1 MLNLPKS
8 PKIAVFSG
16 NKKLDSGVVF
26 SVVKRRF
33 PGGFCRTAIDRF
45 PAKISEFF
53 SVLVLCLFLAPNV
66 WAGDEEAK
74 ATRPPN
80 FVVVYADDL
89 GYADVGC
96 FGGRDVVTP
105 QLDQMAKEGT
115 RFTSFYVAQAV
126 CSASRAAL
134 LTGCYANRVGIQGAL
149 GPNAKTGLARDE
161 DTIADVLK
169 RAGYATAIFGKW
181 HLGDDETTLPIAQG
195 FDEYLGLPYSNDMW
209 PYHPTSKNYPELPL
223 VEGTTVKKKPITP
236 EDQKLLTRWYTE
248 RAVDFIDRNAEKPFF
263 LYVPHAMPHVPIY
276 ASENFQ
282 GKTGKGLYADV
293 IAEIDWS
300 VGTILERLKKHG
312 LDDNTLVIFTS
323 DNGPWLSYGP
333 HAGSAG
339 PLREGK
345 GTTWEGGV
353 RVPCIVRWP
362 GKVPAGRECSAL
374 TATIDILPTIAYLA
388 NCPLPEK
395 PIDGE
400 NITSLMMGTA
410 NDWDEPRT
418 YFYYWGAELQAVRQG
433 NWKLHFPHTY
443 RTLNGQVTEPGRPAP
458 YREDKTALGLFNLA
472 DDVGEKQDVA
482 ADHPEIVS
490 RLTAAADAMRE
501 QLGDSLSGRKGNAN
515 RPAAKVTPKQ

>member
-1 MLNLPKS
+1 MLNFQISNRQLQFTTISK
-8 PKIAVFSG
+8 G
-16 NKKLDSGVVF
+16 DSGTRYGGYCQHGGRFALGYTALGFRQRVGVGALIWLSWLLFGVVLF
-26 SVVKRRF
+26 
-33 PGGFCRTAIDRF
+33 GGEVAV
-45 PAKISEFF
+45 SE
-53 SVLVLCLFLAPNV
+53 
-66 WAGDEEAK
+66 
-74 ATRPPN
+74 RPVN

-96 FGGRDVVTP
+96 FGGQELVTP
-105 QLDQMAKEGT
+105 HLDQMAKEGT
-115 RFTSFYVAQAV
+115 RFTNFYVSQAV

-134 LTGCYANRVGIQGAL
+134 LTGCYSNRVGVLGAL
-149 GPNAKTGLARDE
+149 GPNSKTGLARE
-161 DTIADVLK
+161 EETIADVLK
-169 RAGYATAIFGKW
+169 RAGYSTAIFGKW
-181 HLGDDETTLPIAQG
+181 HLGDDETTLPAAQG

-209 PYHPTSKNYPELPL
+209 PFHPTSKSYPDLPL
-223 VEGTTVKKKPITP
+223 IEGTSVKKKPITP
-236 EDQKLLTRWYTE
+236 ADQKQLTRWYTE
-248 RAVDFIDRNAEKPFF
+248 RAVDFIDRNVDKPFF
-263 LYVPHAMPHVPIY
+263 LYVPHAMPHVPIFVS
-276 ASENFQ
+276 AAFE

-312 LDDNTLVIFTS
+312 LDDNTVVIFTS

-345 GTTWEGGV
+345 GTSWEGGV

-362 GKVPAGRECSAL
+362 GKIPAGRECSAL
-374 TATIDILPTIAYLA
+374 TATIDILPTIAHLA

-418 YFYYWGAELQAVRQG
+418 YCYYWGAELQAVRQG
-433 NWKLHFPHTY
+433 TWKLHFPHTY

-458 YREDKTALGLFNLA
+458 YREDKTALALFNLA
-472 DDVGEKQDVA
+472 DDIGETKDVA
-482 ADHPEIVS
+482 ADHPDIVS
-490 RLTAAADAMRE
+490 RLTTAADPMRE
-501 QLGDSLSGRKGNAN
+501 QLGDSLTGRKGTAN
-515 RPAAKVTPKQ
+515 RPAAKVTPTK

>member
-8 PKIAVFSG
+8 QKIAVFSG

-45 PAKISEFF
+45 PAKIGEFF
-53 SVLVLCLFLAPNV
+53 SVLVLCLFFAPNV
-66 WAGDEEAK
+66 GAGDEEAE

-96 FGGRDVVTP
+96 FGGQAVVTP

-134 LTGCYANRVGIQGAL
+134 LTGCYSNRVGIQGAL

-236 EDQKLLTRWYTE
+236 EDQKQLTRWYTE
-248 RAVDFIDRNAEKPFF
+248 RAVDFIDRNVEKPFF

-501 QLGDSLSGRKGNAN
+501 QLGDSLTGRKGNAN